1 MADMDKLKEKIAEA
15 IYPPTVMTTEFE
27 AVPFNEAMERP
38 RHYGLR
44 HRVLKAAEAVLTAIE
59 SAGYV
64 IMPKDQILRKMT
76 KDEFSELMAGI
87 PFREND
93 LGCQAKSSTQ
103 GETVSAPAEP
113 LQSGLGAETFEEWQ
127 SLMRKAINVQNGI
140 ASEEER
146 QIVAESLLR
155 RLDREGFQ
163 RITSFLQEASSQGSI
178 QEAQR
183 ADTESAASDGV
194 CLTPHKI
201 NQESDNG

>member
-1 MADMDKLKEKIAEA
+1 MADMDKLKEKIARA
-15 IYPPTVMTTEFE
+15 IAATDSEV
-27 AVPFNEAMERP
+27 ERDAGRFWDYVRSIP
-38 RHYGLR
+38 NHPIYDLA
-44 HRVLKAAEAVLTAIE
+44 LQQAEAALTAIE
-59 SAGYV
+59 SAGFV
-64 IMPKDQILRKMT
+64 IMPKVS